1 MKILKNVFTD
11 LPMFFSRN
19 TFTGDLNIRK
29 DALAI
34 KDSIKNIIL
43 TLFHERPFDPEF
55 GTNVLSG
62 LFENP
67 ADFSFYVENTIS
79 TALERYEPRIK
90 LVSLSSTFQ
99 DRTLN
104 ILIQYSILNYDVYDQ
119 LSFTMDSSRYLR
131 VPQAPDR

>member
-1 MKILKNVFTD
+1 
-11 LPMFFSRN
+11 MFFSRN

-29 DALAI
+29 DSLAI

-67 ADFSFYVENTIS
+67 ADFSFYIENTIA

-90 LVSLSSTFQ
+90 LKNITSTFEG
-99 DRTLN
+99 RTLE
-104 ILIQYSILNYDVYDQ
+104 ILIEFSILNYDVYDQ
-119 LSFTMDSSRYLR
+119 LSFTMDSTRYLR
-131 VPQAPDR
+131 VPQPPNQI